1 MLASGKVSVTLS
13 LSLSL
18 SLSYDL
24 SAFEIWGCHDLG
36 DFGGPNFL
44 GHFGCHELSNPLIP
58 NKGRE
63 KVQNVLV

>member
-1 MLASGKVSVTLS
+1 MLASGKVSLTDS
-13 LSLSL
+13 LSLP
-18 SLSYDL
+18 YDL
-24 SAFEIWGCHDLG
+24 SDFEIWRCHDLG

-44 GHFGCHELSNPLIP
+44 GHFGCYKWSNPLIP

>member
-1 MLASGKVSVTLS
+1 LS
-13 LSLSL
+13 
-18 SLSYDL
+18 D
-24 SAFEIWGCHDLG
+24 FEIWRCHDLG

-44 GHFGCHELSNPLIP
+44 GHFGCYKWSNPLIP